1 MLVSEAELEQSN
13 LSHLTYNFL
22 FNLDLPD
29 LLSLDN

>member
-1 MLVSEAELEQSN
+1 MLVSGAELEQSN